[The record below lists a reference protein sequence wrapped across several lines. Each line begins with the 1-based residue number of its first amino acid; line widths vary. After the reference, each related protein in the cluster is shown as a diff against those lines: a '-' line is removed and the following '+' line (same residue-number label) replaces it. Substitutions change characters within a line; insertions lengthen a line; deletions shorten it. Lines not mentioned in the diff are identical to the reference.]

1 MASDQIW
8 TVGICACGDLLQDEL
23 AAEFPAIIEADD
35 GTVLCSECEKP
46 FEQTEVVLKAQH
58 DALYSAVKEEV
69 EQLRGEIA
77 DALECAA
84 ASKTRPVSRSYHRE
98 ADRLEA
104 QANRLQAILDRTSL
118 QAGREG

>member
-58 DALYSAVKEEV
+58 DALYSAVKEEIAL
-69 EQLRGEIA
+69 LRA
-77 DALECAA
+77 R
-84 ASKTRPVSRSYHRE
+84 SKRNVSLVHWTE
-98 ADRLEA
+98 AE
-104 QANRLQAILDRTSL
+104 RLQAILNSTSL